1 MLTKKQLIER
11 LKDVPDDAL
20 IGEIQYFK
28 RGISFNIFW
37 KEENNHHFI
46 ENIMKDAAYI
56 PLQSNIKLFEILKK

>member
-20 IGEIQYFK
+20 IGEVQYFK
-28 RGISFNIFW
+28 GGTSFNIFW
-37 KEENNHHFI
+37 GEENNYHFI

-56 PLQSNIKLFEILKK
+56 PLQSNIKLFEVLKK

>member
-20 IGEIQYFK
+20 IGEVQYLKGTCF
-28 RGISFNIFW
+28 SIFW
-37 KEENNHHFI
+37 GEENNYHFI

-56 PLQSNIKLFEILKK
+56 PLQSNIKLFEVLKK